1 MTAFQDAVGMRLSL
15 TYSEIDDKGQVISDN
30 NREDRVITDTAA
42 KKSAKALIDYAQDI
56 IDSEE

>member
-30 NREDRVITDTAA
+30 NREDRVITDASA